1 MWWGIIKAHITLKAK
16 FSKRDKMRSYYNRS
30 QSQVYGGKL
39 KLFQEYTKCTLKSQ
53 LKTITTGSLGALL
66 PMILKYVDLNN
77 LRDRTKK
84 NTGSW
89 SMVLNDQS
97 ISITYLMVVTVVLL
111 NLDAIHR
118 IFYYYYITTFS
129 WVWTSYKRCMSWQ
142 PLMWCWC
149 THTELH
155 TTASEMFLNISNTYQ
170 ASRHHARHLRVRVKI
185 HMPHLFAQLHKKNR
199 YMLLM

>member
-1 MWWGIIKAHITLKAK
+1 MHLKISIENNHNRIIRCFIIHDT
-16 FSKRDKMRSYYNRS
+16 
-30 QSQVYGGKL
+30 
-39 KLFQEYTKCTLKSQ
+39 EE
-53 LKTITTGSLGALL
+53 
-66 PMILKYVDLNN
+66 KYIDLNN

-84 NTGSW
+84 TTGSW

-97 ISITYLMVVTVVLL
+97 ISITSLMVVTVVLL

-149 THTELH
+149 THAELH
-155 TTASEMFLNISNTYQ
+155 ITASEIFLNISNTYQ
-170 ASRHHARHLRVRVKI
+170 ASRYHARHLCVRVKI
-185 HMPHLFAQLHKKNR
+185 HMPHLFAQLHKKKTGMCCSRRHPEVTN
-199 YMLLM
+199 LLSVWWLT